1 MPHLAMAMVMAM
13 VFMMQWRVQNIKTIP
28 FVISESARDDIL
40 PYVQSQSNKPSFN
53 MILEMGKRRKSARR
67 TWKKAFMRDTSVR
80 FPLQRFTDRRIRE
93 KQSLLVGTVSLYGQT
108 YFACRALRYSF
119 PSIPHPVTIPFPTV
133 FMFVLC
139 FHLCSTRKNNK
150 LKKSRYA
157 H

>member
-1 MPHLAMAMVMAM
+1 M
-13 VFMMQWRVQNIKTIP
+13 IP
-28 FVISESARDDIL
+28 
-40 PYVQSQSNKPSFN
+40 
-53 MILEMGKRRKSARR
+53 EMGKRRKSARR

-133 FMFVLC
+133 FMFVLY
-139 FHLCSTRKNNK
+139 FHLCNTRKNNK
-150 LKKSRYA
+150 LKNSRYA
-157 H
+157 PKMHGRLDPSPFLFRVLCQSNPMQTMRTPRVQDPTVSC